1 MCYDHDKLIN
11 NLQIFNISLQI
22 VKYHILKP
30 KKKKKKKKKKKTIHE
45 NKPVKQLWSQYIQ
58 LHKTCSKPITRSE
71 ITINTDLQV
80 GNLYLS
86 QGDSQNGNQYG

>member
-30 KKKKKKKKKKKTIHE
+30 KKKKKTIHE

>member
-1 MCYDHDKLIN
+1 MCYNHDKLIN

-22 VKYHILKP
+22 VKYHILKQ
-30 KKKKKKKKKKKTIHE
+30 KKKNIHE

-58 LHKTCSKPITRSE
+58 LHKTCSKSITRSE

-86 QGDSQNGNQYG
+86 QGNSQNGNQYG